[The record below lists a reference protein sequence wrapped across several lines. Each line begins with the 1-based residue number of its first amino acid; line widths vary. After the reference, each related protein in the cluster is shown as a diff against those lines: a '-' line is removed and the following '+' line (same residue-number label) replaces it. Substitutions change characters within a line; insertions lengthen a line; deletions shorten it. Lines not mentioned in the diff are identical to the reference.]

1 MARESRT
8 IEESSNKLSPRT
20 KQSKPSVIKP
30 KPSLKPKPSV
40 KPKPIGQ
47 HAATLPRPTNQ
58 QAQSNLHATLASSPD
73 LKSISSTTC
82 DQNTPAQS
90 LPMKADSRTPPKR
103 PSSGPRVPVFGTNSA
118 LKTSTNLDDI
128 IAGQMQVAKD
138 EASTRMRATS
148 VNSDPRTPPP
158 IPDRKYLPMTRSV
171 STDAKPRDSAN
182 DNATTRVTSSTF
194 YVNSDFAFNVVS
206 NNHHES
212 PRTQLPPAVTVQS
225 DHVMTSGGVHGGGSG
240 SPSEHPVPVPRR
252 RAPPRPAAPLK
263 ASSSNLIEFS
273 PEKPVTGLL

>member
-1 MARESRT
+1 
-8 IEESSNKLSPRT
+8 
-20 KQSKPSVIKP
+20 
-30 KPSLKPKPSV
+30 
-40 KPKPIGQ
+40 
-47 HAATLPRPTNQ
+47 
-58 QAQSNLHATLASSPD
+58 
-73 LKSISSTTC
+73 
-82 DQNTPAQS
+82 
-90 LPMKADSRTPPKR
+90 
-103 PSSGPRVPVFGTNSA
+103 
-118 LKTSTNLDDI
+118 
-128 IAGQMQVAKD
+128 
-138 EASTRMRATS
+138 MRATS

-212 PRTQLPPAVTVQS
+212 PGTQLPPAVTVQS
-225 DHVMTSGGVHGGGSG
+225 DHVMTSGGVHGGSGSG
-240 SPSEHPVPVPRR
+240 GASEHPVPVPRR

-263 ASSSNLIEFS
+263 ASSCNLIEFS